1 MDASLQSLLK
11 SSGISEDSIS
21 VLEEEGVVSLA
32 ILTSLREEH
41 FEKLLPNLKVGQHA
55 LIMKIWDLHSN
66 WRGTR
71 EVGHLF
77 ASS

>member
-1 MDASLQSLLK
+1 MDASLQSLLI
-11 SSGISEDSIS
+11 SSGITEDSLS
-21 VLEEEGVVSLA
+21 VLEDEGIVSLA

-55 LIMKIWDLHSN
+55 LMMKIWDLHSN

-71 EVGHLF
+71 EVGHS